1 MTDLARDKL
10 KDPSLYEPGKS
21 YINGKWVTAK
31 NGKTFDVVGESSV
44 PKMYRSLQSR
54 NGQKARC

>member
-21 YINGKWVTAK
+21 YIDGKWVTAK
-31 NGKTFDVVGESSV
+31 NGKTFDVVGEFADGDRLMRA
-44 PKMYRSLQSR
+44 KR
-54 NGQKARC
+54 